1 MKWIEWAIFGHS
13 SEAFGRPE
21 FFFLYIKEDAINM
34 KQSKLILDKDYII
47 SPIDRRLYGSF
58 IEHLGRAVY
67 TGIYEPA
74 HPLADE
80 QGFRRDVLD
89 LVRKLNVP
97 VVRYPGGNFV
107 SGFRWEDSIGPKEQR
122 PRRLDLAWKTT
133 EPNTFGLHEFVD
145 WAKKANTEVMY
156 AINLGTRDILDA
168 QYVVEYCNHPSGT
181 AWSDLRIKNGAKDPF
196 NIKLWCLGNEMDGP
210 WQTGAKTAYEYGRK
224 ANEAAKVMKWVDP
237 TIETVACGSSGTG
250 MPTFGTWEHEVLMQA
265 YDNVDY
271 VSLHRYYG
279 NPHNDTQDFLAST
292 MDLDEFIKTVA
303 AICDGVKG
311 TKHSKK
317 TVNLSLDEW
326 NVWYHSK
333 NQDHDLY
340 KNKPW
345 GTALHLLED
354 VYNFEDALLVGLMLI
369 TMLRNAD
376 RVKIG
381 CLAQLVNV
389 IAPIMT
395 RENGGAW
402 AQTIFYPMMDASMYG
417 RGTSLL
423 PKIVAGKHDTKHYN
437 DVPDMDAAAVMDDAG
452 NVTIFAVN
460 RDLTEPMVLDLDL
473 RSFGDLRPA
482 MHSVLHHDD
491 MKAENT
497 ESAPDVVKPVILPCP
512 KPGEPLVLPA
522 ASWNVIRFVKG

>member
-1 MKWIEWAIFGHS
+1 
-13 SEAFGRPE
+13 
-21 FFFLYIKEDAINM
+21 M

-196 NIKLWCLGNEMDGP
+196 DIKLWCLGNEMDGP

-265 YDNVDY
+265 YDNVD
-271 VSLHRYYG
+271 
-279 NPHNDTQDFLAST
+279 
-292 MDLDEFIKTVA
+292 
-303 AICDGVKG
+303 
-311 TKHSKK
+311 
-317 TVNLSLDEW
+317 
-326 NVWYHSK
+326 
-333 NQDHDLY
+333 
-340 KNKPW
+340 
-345 GTALHLLED
+345 
-354 VYNFEDALLVGLMLI
+354 
-369 TMLRNAD
+369 
-376 RVKIG
+376 
-381 CLAQLVNV
+381 
-389 IAPIMT
+389 
-395 RENGGAW
+395 
-402 AQTIFYPMMDASMYG
+402 
-417 RGTSLL
+417 
-423 PKIVAGKHDTKHYN
+423 
-437 DVPDMDAAAVMDDAG
+437 
-452 NVTIFAVN
+452 
-460 RDLTEPMVLDLDL
+460 
-473 RSFGDLRPA
+473 
-482 MHSVLHHDD
+482 
-491 MKAENT
+491 
-497 ESAPDVVKPVILPCP
+497 
-512 KPGEPLVLPA
+512 
-522 ASWNVIRFVKG
+522 